1 MLGQWGSLF
10 VFGNGGSVLGET
22 LEKIQWHP
30 AFYAATEL
38 ELQEDIEHLE
48 FTREYNLSKEPIR
61 IDLLIIKEPNRGM
74 KIKNEIGH
82 IMRQYN
88 VIEYKSPEDN
98 LTIDDFYKTIGYAC
112 LYKGYGKHVD
122 QIPIEELTVSIFRES
137 YPRKLFLT
145 LAQQG
150 HKIEEKYA
158 GIYYICNLPFPVQIV
173 VMKQLRREGHKSLK
187 VLSAKAKKEDVKG
200 FLKETEEL
208 CSPREKQNV
217 DAVLQ
222 ASVRANYELYEEIRR
237 ESTMC
242 EALRELMKDE
252 IEKDV
257 NAAKKI
263 AIKEGREQGIAEG
276 RAKGIAEGRA
286 EGEANIIRIMN
297 KNGLSPELIATS
309 TGKSIEDV
317 NLILEGRELELV

>member
-1 MLGQWGSLF
+1 
-10 VFGNGGSVLGET
+10 
-22 LEKIQWHP
+22 
-30 AFYAATEL
+30 
-38 ELQEDIEHLE
+38 
-48 FTREYNLSKEPIR
+48 
-61 IDLLIIKEPNRGM
+61 
-74 KIKNEIGH
+74 
-82 IMRQYN
+82 
-88 VIEYKSPEDN
+88 
-98 LTIDDFYKTIGYAC
+98 
-112 LYKGYGKHVD
+112 
-122 QIPIEELTVSIFRES
+122 
-137 YPRKLFLT
+137 
-145 LAQQG
+145 
-150 HKIEEKYA
+150 
-158 GIYYICNLPFPVQIV
+158 
-173 VMKQLRREGHKSLK
+173 MKQLRREGHKSLK

-276 RAKGIAEGRA
+276 RAEGGAEGRA

-317 NLILEGRELELV
+317 NLILEGRESWL

>member
-1 MLGQWGSLF
+1 MTF
-10 VFGNGGSVLGET
+10 V
-22 LEKIQWHP
+22 
-30 AFYAATEL
+30 
-38 ELQEDIEHLE
+38 
-48 FTREYNLSKEPIR
+48 
-61 IDLLIIKEPNRGM
+61 
-74 KIKNEIGH
+74 
-82 IMRQYN
+82 
-88 VIEYKSPEDN
+88 
-98 LTIDDFYKTIGYAC
+98 
-112 LYKGYGKHVD
+112 
-122 QIPIEELTVSIFRES
+122 
-137 YPRKLFLT
+137 
-145 LAQQG
+145 QQG

-257 NAAKKI
+257 NAAKEI
-263 AIKEGREQGIAEG
+263 AIK
-276 RAKGIAEGRA
+276 EGRA

-297 KNGLSPELIATS
+297 KNGLSSERIATS

-317 NLILEGRELELV
+317 NLILEGRESWL

>member
-1 MLGQWGSLF
+1 M
-10 VFGNGGSVLGET
+10 
-22 LEKIQWHP
+22 
-30 AFYAATEL
+30 
-38 ELQEDIEHLE
+38 
-48 FTREYNLSKEPIR
+48 
-61 IDLLIIKEPNRGM
+61 
-74 KIKNEIGH
+74 
-82 IMRQYN
+82 
-88 VIEYKSPEDN
+88 
-98 LTIDDFYKTIGYAC
+98 
-112 LYKGYGKHVD
+112 
-122 QIPIEELTVSIFRES
+122 
-137 YPRKLFLT
+137 T

-286 EGEANIIRIMN
+286 KGIAEGRTEGEANIIRIMN

>member
-1 MLGQWGSLF
+1 MPGRRSEYLHIFAPAQNF
-10 VFGNGGSVLGET
+10 QEIEN
-22 LEKIQWHP
+22 KISHV
-30 AFYAATEL
+30 YSSE
-38 ELQEDIEHLE
+38 
-48 FTREYNLSKEPIR
+48 
-61 IDLLIIKEPNRGM
+61 
-74 KIKNEIGH
+74 
-82 IMRQYN
+82 
-88 VIEYKSPEDN
+88 V
-98 LTIDDFYKTIGYAC
+98 YKTIGYAC

-276 RAKGIAEGRA
+276 RAKGRAEGRT